1 MPVNSPA
8 PSPASSS
15 NVEHSSRSTPVLQ
28 RNRLTLEYRL
38 PASASSDPTATDG
51 GQDVVSGLTQTPKSL
66 PPKYFYDDRGS
77 QLFEAITTLPE
88 YYLTRTETQ
97 ILQQDADAIAR
108 RVGACDLV
116 ELGSG
121 SSTKTRILFDAYH
134 QQNIPLRYVPVDVSG
149 GILEDTARQLIQD
162 YADLSVHGLVSTYE
176 AALADLP
183 ATDLPRRLIAFIG
196 STLGNLSPQHCEQ
209 FFQQVSQ
216 ALQPGDYFLL
226 GVDRHKATARL
237 EAAYNDSQGVTAAFN
252 LNMLHHLNWRFQGD
266 FDPGQF
272 RHVAFY
278 NEGDRQMELYIESLQ
293 AQTVTLKALD
303 LTVTFQAGE
312 RLLSEISR
320 KFAIAPLTADL
331 LTHGFQM
338 IETFTDDQQ
347 DFALCLCQRI

>member
-1 MPVNSPA
+1 MPVNL
-8 PSPASSS
+8 ASSS
-15 NVEHSSRSTPVLQ
+15 ASSPDSEQPSSLSPVSQ
-28 RNRLTLEYRL
+28 RRLILDDRL
-38 PASASSDPTATDG
+38 PAPAATEGD
-51 GQDVVSGLTQTPKSL
+51 QDAVTGLTQTPKSL

-97 ILQQDADAIAR
+97 ILHQEADAIAR
-108 RVGACDLV
+108 WVGACDLV

-121 SSTKTRILFDAYH
+121 SSTKTRILLDAY
-134 QQNIPLRYVPVDVSG
+134 QRQNLPLKYVPVDVSG
-149 GILEDTARQLIQD
+149 GILAATAQRLIQE
-162 YADLSVHGLVSTYE
+162 YPTLSVHGLVSTYE

-196 STLGNLSPQHCEQ
+196 STLGNLSPQACEQ
-209 FFQQVSQ
+209 FFAQVSQ

-226 GVDRHKATARL
+226 GIDLHKATAVL

-252 LNMLHHLNWRFQGD
+252 LNMLHHLNWRFQSN
-266 FDPGQF
+266 FDPSQF

-278 NEGDRQMELYIESLQ
+278 NEGDRQMELYIESLCE
-293 AQTVTLKALD
+293 QTITLKTLN
-303 LTVTFQAGE
+303 LTVTFKAGE

-320 KFAIAPLTADL
+320 KFEIAPLAADL

-338 IETFTDDQQ
+338 VKTFTDDQQ
-347 DFALCLCQRI
+347 DFALCLCQRM

>member
-1 MPVNSPA
+1 MPVNTPA
-8 PSPASSS
+8 PHSASDAEHPSS
-15 NVEHSSRSTPVLQ
+15 VTPVLQ

-38 PASASSDPTATDG
+38 LASTATAEDD
-51 GQDVVSGLTQTPKSL
+51 GQDVITGLTQPLKSL

-108 RVGACDLV
+108 WVGTCDLV

-121 SSTKTRILFDAYH
+121 SSTKTRILLDAY
-134 QQNIPLRYVPVDVSG
+134 QRQNTPLRYVPVDVSG
-149 GILEDTARQLIQD
+149 GILEVTAQRLIQD
-162 YADLSVHGLVSTYE
+162 YPDLSVHGLVSTYE
-176 AALADLP
+176 VALANLP
-183 ATDLPRRLIAFIG
+183 ATDLPRRLVAFIG
-196 STLGNLSPQHCEQ
+196 STLGNLSPQHCVE

-226 GVDRHKATARL
+226 GVDLHKNTAQL
-237 EAAYNDSQGVTAAFN
+237 EAAYNDSQGITAAFN
-252 LNMLHHLNWRFQGD
+252 LNMLYHLNWRFQGN
-266 FDPGQF
+266 FDPEQF

-278 NEGDRQMELYIESLQ
+278 NEGDRQMELYFESLCYH
-293 AQTVTLKALD
+293 TVTLLSLN
-303 LTVTFQAGE
+303 LTVTFKAVE

-320 KFAIAPLTADL
+320 KFEIASLTAEL
-331 LTHGFQM
+331 LNHGFQM
-338 IETFTDDQQ
+338 VKTFTDDQQ